1 MTNILYLNYK
11 DNHFYTEKTKMN
23 RFLLL
28 FLSLFSLVGYA
39 QLNEPFDEP
48 TFYNNYP
55 WQGDLTSFTINS
67 NQELQL
73 NTNNRHNESSL
84 YLYTGCFSENE
95 WRFRL
100 RSDYKGTTSNY
111 FKIFLFALTPNI
123 EDPEEAIFVRLGYSK
138 KNITLCEQVGN
149 MKADVLINGRT
160 LTEEAHTVDVKVTL
174 DKTGFKLYS
183 LLPGEKEYTLEGQSV
198 ERLSKGS
205 GYFMIDFLYS
215 SLHSRDKYI
224 DNLYIQKYTPQEN
237 PLDSTTQENTDSI
250 NTPTSPRL
258 LSLDEID
265 AYSLLASFDCA
276 VDASKSTFSLDDL
289 GNEKE
294 LFISSDHKMLKLVWE
309 QPRQKKE
316 YTLTYTNLYDMEGHL
331 TEGSQTFES
340 TYEVTL
346 PKDVSEA
353 QTDGE
358 IILNEIMANP
368 KGLTALPETEYIEI
382 KNNDSHDISLNQWT
396 LLYDEREIT
405 LPSVILKAGAYAI
418 LYKKGRTIKASK
430 DALDLAIDNFPA
442 ALNNTGKRL
451 RLKSPSGQIIDDY
464 TYEKAKAALSW
475 ERTEQGWQLC
485 SDNRGGTPGEK
496 NSINTST
503 PPSTD
508 PTTDPTLPDQ
518 SYTTIVKGD
527 LIINELLPDPVR
539 EGSEYIELYNRSDQ
553 ILSLKD
559 LILST
564 RKADGSLSTTYPL
577 STIQT
582 TLSPKSYILLS
593 KDLSAVKPYY
603 DIKYPEQLCEIK
615 IPILRNDGAT
625 LVLLTATDKRII
637 DEVTYSSKWQ
647 DFSLDSTKGVAL
659 ERVSPDKESNDPT
672 NWCSA
677 MSVVNYTG
685 AGTPGYQNSQ
695 YKDETSIPTS
705 IEKPLYS
712 DAEQCYWIHYSFN
725 EPGYHCH
732 IRIFDL
738 SGRIVAEPTSGELFG
753 TEGKFRWDGTN
764 GKGSSLP
771 TGLYIFHAQL
781 FNPNGKTKVLKKTF
795 LVR

>member
-1 MTNILYLNYK
+1 MTNILYSNHK

-28 FLSLFSLVGYA
+28 FLSLFSLIGYA
-39 QLNEPFDEP
+39 QLNEPFDGP

-55 WQGDLTSFTINS
+55 WQGDLASFTIN
-67 NQELQL
+67 NKQELQL
-73 NTNNRHNESSL
+73 NTNNRHDESFL

-111 FKIFLFALTPNI
+111 FKIFLFALTPNT

-149 MKADVLINGRT
+149 TKAKVLINGRT

-215 SLHSRDKYI
+215 SLHSRDKYL
-224 DNLYIQKYTPQEN
+224 DNLYIQNYTPQEN

-265 AYSLLASFDCA
+265 AYSLLVSFDCA
-276 VDASKSTFSLDDL
+276 VDASKSIFSLDDL
-289 GNEKE
+289 GNEKD
-294 LFISSDHKMLKLVWE
+294 LYVSSDHKMLKLVWE
-309 QPRQKKE
+309 QPRQKKV
-316 YTLTYTNLYDMEGHL
+316 YTFTYTNLYDMEGHL
-331 TEGSQTFES
+331 TEGSQTFQS
-340 TYEVTL
+340 TYAVSS
-346 PKDVSEA
+346 PKDVPETH
-353 QTDGE
+353 TDGK

-382 KNNDSHDISLNQWT
+382 KNNDSHDISLSQWT

-405 LPSVILKAGAYAI
+405 LPAVILKAGAYAI
-418 LYKKGRTIKASK
+418 LYKEGRTIKASK

-451 RLKSPSGQIIDDY
+451 RLKNPSGQIIDDY

-475 ERTEQGWQLC
+475 ERTEQGWKLC
-485 SDNRGGTPGEK
+485 SDSRGGTPGEK
-496 NSINTST
+496 NSISTST

-518 SYTTIVKGD
+518 TYTTIAAGD
-527 LIINELLPDPVR
+527 LVINELLPDPVR

-553 ILSLKD
+553 TLSLKN

-564 RKADGSLSTTYPL
+564 RKEDGSLSTTYPL
-577 STIQT
+577 SSIQT

-593 KDLSAVKPYY
+593 KDLSTVKPYY
-603 DIKYPEQLCEIK
+603 NIKNPAQLYEIK

-677 MSVVNYTG
+677 MSVINYTG

-695 YKDETSIPTS
+695 YKDDTFIPTS

-732 IRIFDL
+732 ILIFDL
-738 SGRIVAEPTSGELFG
+738 SGKIVAEPTNGQLFG

-764 GKGSSLP
+764 GKGASLP

>member
-1 MTNILYLNYK
+1 VTNILYLNYK

-111 FKIFLFALTPNI
+111 FKIFLFALTPNT

-577 STIQT
+577 SSIQT

>member
-1 MTNILYLNYK
+1 
-11 DNHFYTEKTKMN
+11 MN

-28 FLSLFSLVGYA
+28 FMSLFPLIGYA
-39 QLNEPFDEP
+39 QLNEPFDVP

-55 WQGDLTSFTINS
+55 WQGDLNSFTINS
-67 NQELQL
+67 KQELQL
-73 NTNNRHNESSL
+73 NTNNRYNESYL
-84 YLYTGCFSENE
+84 YLYTGCFSQNE

-100 RSDYKGTTSNY
+100 CSDYKGTTSNY
-111 FKIFLFALTPNI
+111 FKIYLFALTPNT
-123 EDPEEAIFVRLGYSK
+123 EDPEEAIFVRVGYSK

-149 MKADVLINGRT
+149 SKADVLINGRT
-160 LTEEAHTVDVKVTL
+160 LAEEAHTVDVKVTL

-183 LLPGEKEYTLEGQSV
+183 LLPGENDYTLEGQSI
-198 ERLSKGS
+198 ERLSNGS

-224 DNLYIQKYTPQEN
+224 DNLYIQKYTPKTSNTPQDN
-237 PLDSTTQENTDSI
+237 PTDSTTLENTDSI
-250 NTPTSPRL
+250 KTPTSPKL

-276 VDASKSTFSLDDL
+276 VDASKSIFSLDDL

-294 LFISSDHKMLKLVWE
+294 LFVSSDHKILKLVWE

-316 YTLTYTNLYDMEGHL
+316 YTFTYTNLYDTEGHKA
-331 TEGSQTFES
+331 EGSQTFES

-346 PKDVSEA
+346 SNDVPEV
-353 QTDGE
+353 QTEGK

-382 KNNDSHDISLNQWT
+382 KNIDSHDISLSKWM

-405 LPSVILKAGAYAI
+405 LPDVILKAGAYAI
-418 LYKKGRTIKASK
+418 LYKEGRTIKASK

-451 RLKSPSGQIIDDY
+451 RLKNPSGQIIDDY

-475 ERTEQGWQLC
+475 ERTEQGWKLC
-485 SDNRGGTPGEK
+485 SDSRGGTPGEK
-496 NSINTST
+496 NSISTST

-518 SYTTIVKGD
+518 TYTTIAAGD
-527 LIINELLPDPVR
+527 LVINELLPDPVR

-553 ILSLKD
+553 TLSLKN

-564 RKADGSLSTTYPL
+564 RKEDGSLSTTYPL
-577 STIQT
+577 SSIQT

-593 KDLSAVKPYY
+593 KDLSTVKPYY
-603 DIKYPEQLCEIK
+603 NIKNPAQLYEIK

-677 MSVVNYTG
+677 MSVINYTG

-695 YKDETSIPTS
+695 YKDDTFIPTS

-732 IRIFDL
+732 ILIFDL
-738 SGRIVAEPTSGELFG
+738 SGKIVAEPTNGQLFG

-764 GKGSSLP
+764 GKGASLP

>member
-1 MTNILYLNYK
+1 
-11 DNHFYTEKTKMN
+11 MN

-111 FKIFLFALTPNI
+111 FKIFLFALTPNT

-577 STIQT
+577 SSIQT

>member
-1 MTNILYLNYK
+1 MTNILYSNHK

-28 FLSLFSLVGYA
+28 FLSLFSLIGYA
-39 QLNEPFDEP
+39 QLNEPFDGP

-55 WQGDLTSFTINS
+55 WQGDLASFTIN
-67 NQELQL
+67 NKQELQL
-73 NTNNRHNESSL
+73 NTNNRHDESFL

-111 FKIFLFALTPNI
+111 FKIFLFALTPNT

-149 MKADVLINGRT
+149 TKAKVLINGRT

-215 SLHSRDKYI
+215 SLHSRDKYL
-224 DNLYIQKYTPQEN
+224 DNLYIQNYTPQEN

-265 AYSLLASFDCA
+265 AYSLLVSFDCA
-276 VDASKSTFSLDDL
+276 VDASKSIFSLDDL
-289 GNEKE
+289 GNEKD
-294 LFISSDHKMLKLVWE
+294 LYVSSDHKMLKLVWE
-309 QPRQKKE
+309 QPRQKKV
-316 YTLTYTNLYDMEGHL
+316 YTFTYTNLYDMEGHL
-331 TEGSQTFES
+331 TEGSQTFQS
-340 TYEVTL
+340 TYAVSS
-346 PKDVSEA
+346 PKDVPETH
-353 QTDGE
+353 TDGK

-382 KNNDSHDISLNQWT
+382 KNNDSHDISLSQWT

-405 LPSVILKAGAYAI
+405 LPAVILKAGAFAI
-418 LYKKGRTIKASK
+418 LYKEGRTIKASK

-442 ALNNTGKRL
+442 ALNNTGKHL
-451 RLKSPSGQIIDDY
+451 RLKNPSGQIIDNY

-475 ERTEQGWQLC
+475 ERTKQGWALC
-485 SDNRGGTPGEK
+485 SDTRGGTPGEK
-496 NSINTST
+496 NSISTST
-503 PPSTD
+503 LPSTD

-518 SYTTIVKGD
+518 TYTTIEKGD

-553 ILSLKD
+553 TLSFKD

-564 RKADGSLSTTYPL
+564 RKEDGSLSTTYPL
-577 STIQT
+577 SSIQT
-582 TLSPKSYILLS
+582 AFSPKSYILLS

-603 DIKYPEQLCEIK
+603 DIKKPTQLCEIK

-625 LVLLTATDKRII
+625 LVLLTATDKRMI
-637 DEVTYSSKWQ
+637 DEVTYSSKWH
-647 DFSLDSTKGVAL
+647 DFSLDSTRGVAL
-659 ERVSPDKESNDPT
+659 ERVSPDKESDDPT

-677 MSVVNYTG
+677 MSVTNFTG

-695 YKDETSIPTS
+695 YKTGTSIATS

-725 EPGYHCH
+725 EPGYHCL

-738 SGRIVAEPTSGELFG
+738 SGRIVAEPTKGQLFG
-753 TEGKFRWDGTN
+753 SEGKFRWDGTN
-764 GKGSSLP
+764 GKGASLP

-781 FNPNGKTKVLKKTF
+781 FNPNGQTKVLKKTF